1 MTTFVQKKNESLVT
15 KKKKTIG
22 RTDKVD
28 LPDLSLE
35 NIQAKIDT
43 GAYTSAIHCSGIH
56 LEKDQGGNPLLC
68 YTISGARLGKGMKS
82 KKFSTT
88 EFKRKKIRS
97 SNGEVQE
104 RYIIKSRIQLFGK
117 FYKSEFSLS
126 DRSHMKNPIL
136 LGRKLLNG
144 RFVVD
149 VSEEDL
155 SYHFKQSKA

>member
-1 MTTFVQKKNESLVT
+1 MAI

-28 LPDLSLE
+28 LPALGLE
-35 NIQAKIDT
+35 NVQVKIDT

-56 LEKDQGGNPLLC
+56 LEKDQEGNPLLC
-68 YTISGARLGKGMKS
+68 YNISGTRLGKGK
-82 KKFSTT
+82 KTRKFSTT
-88 EFKRKKIRS
+88 DFKLKGIRS

-104 RYIIKSRIQLFGK
+104 RYIIKTTIRLYNKG
-117 FYKSEFSLS
+117 YKAEFSLS

-155 SYHFKQSKA
+155 SYQDKLLKA